1 MTTTPLTLM
10 GLALAIGLAG
20 NPLHAQTQR
29 ELNES
34 GRHEFEAADA
44 HLNKVYRQ
52 ILDEY
57 QRDRAFVRRLQAA
70 QRAWVSFRDAH
81 VQALFPAADPRRAYG
96 SVYPLCRWQAL
107 TALTSARSDE
117 LETWIDGVDETEACA
132 GSRRSARNGIRAPQ
146 LTASRSGNRPADTRA
161 RVPAC
166 RVN

>member
-1 MTTTPLTLM
+1 MTTTPLILV

-57 QRDRAFVRRLQAA
+57 QRDRAFVRKLQAA

-81 VQALFPAADPRRAYG
+81 VEALFPAPNPRRAYG

-117 LETWIDGVDETEACA
+117 LETWIDGVDETETCA
-132 GSRRSARNGIRAPQ
+132 GSRRPARGALQAAPVRSSRA
-146 LTASRSGNRPADTRA
+146 SGRGAEP
-161 RVPAC
+161 RVRGPAC
-166 RVN
+166 TGA